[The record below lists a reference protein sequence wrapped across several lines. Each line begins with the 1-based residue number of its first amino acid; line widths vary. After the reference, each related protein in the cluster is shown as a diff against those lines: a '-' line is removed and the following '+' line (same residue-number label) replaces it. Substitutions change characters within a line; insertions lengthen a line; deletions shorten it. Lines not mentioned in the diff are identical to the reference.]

1 VVLNR
6 AKICI
11 PTDMDVDNECG
22 FPVFVKKIGW
32 LRGLIETNV
41 YNIEVTF
48 FNRESLF
55 EIMILFAK
63 YRVPFD
69 ENILIVNIFM
79 F

>member
-1 VVLNR
+1 
-6 AKICI
+6 
-11 PTDMDVDNECG
+11 MDVDNECG

-63 YRVPFD
+63 CRVPLVQL
-69 ENILIVNIFM
+69 NPTLVRILVHVRFTL
-79 F
+79 